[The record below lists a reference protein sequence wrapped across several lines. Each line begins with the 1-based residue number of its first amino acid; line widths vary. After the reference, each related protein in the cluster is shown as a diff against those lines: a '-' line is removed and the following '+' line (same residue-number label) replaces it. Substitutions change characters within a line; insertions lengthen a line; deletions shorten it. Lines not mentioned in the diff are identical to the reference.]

1 MKDTVSKFDS
11 DLLKLSHKLCDN
23 ASELRKEDLLE
34 GFLRQLGFAH
44 DWGFWRYSG
53 EKNSLSLMV
62 INNHI
67 EIDLCIGNNERF
79 SPGRMFK
86 FIAGSLY
93 TNTITDE
100 NIETIVE
107 QLVSLL
113 GIDFVQDVD
122 NTFHGVKQ
130 INKFKL
136 EIVLSQTDADY
147 IDIDSKLIGKEN
159 TFRCNTFA
167 RSKYHDVFLSLND
180 ITHNTKVL
188 VSSIENFTK

>member
-1 MKDTVSKFDS
+1 M
-11 DLLKLSHKLCDN
+11 
-23 ASELRKEDLLE
+23 
-34 GFLRQLGFAH
+34 
-44 DWGFWRYSG
+44 
-53 EKNSLSLMV
+53 
-62 INNHI
+62 
-67 EIDLCIGNNERF
+67 
-79 SPGRMFK
+79 
-86 FIAGSLY
+86 
-93 TNTITDE
+93 E

-122 NTFHGVKQ
+122 NTFHGMKQ

-159 TFRCNTFA
+159 TFSCNTFT

-180 ITHNTKVL
+180 ITHNAKAL
-188 VSSIENFTK
+188 VSSIENFIK